1 MSHFVFKFFCLQT
14 NCKHFA
20 IFSTFLNFSKLLK
33 PLFYGLFTT
42 TVLVFLT
49 WATRTLY
56 SHIICI
62 ICIYN
67 ITCISGFSRLGNI
80 YIICIIRTIYII
92 NISLLWTNCGHR
104 PHPFTAIIIPYFKIQ
119 WIVRIKKSYI
129 WQDMDSSLVFVYNY
143 ILNIRIS
150 QNYWELILY
159 SIILFIVS
167 DFDILSN
174 NSVAYFLELS
184 VLEI

>member
-1 MSHFVFKFFCLQT
+1 MKKAHNYWAFV
-14 NCKHFA
+14 
-20 IFSTFLNFSKLLK
+20 
-33 PLFYGLFTT
+33 
-42 TVLVFLT
+42 VFLLSSVTVFILLTTST
-49 WATRTLY
+49 WTLY

-104 PHPFTAIIIPYFKIQ
+104 PHPFTVIIIPYFKVQ

-159 SIILFIVS
+159 SITVS
-167 DFDILSN
+167 YTHLT
-174 NSVAYFLELS
+174 LPTT
-184 VLEI
+184 

>member
-1 MSHFVFKFFCLQT
+1 MVLKPILGYFPRKRKTRVSSYIIWVCEL
-14 NCKHFA
+14 
-20 IFSTFLNFSKLLK
+20 FSTT
-33 PLFYGLFTT
+33 LFI
-42 TVLVFLT
+42 FLT
-49 WATRTLY
+49 TATWTLY

-104 PHPFTAIIIPYFKIQ
+104 PHPFTAIIIPYFKVQ

-150 QNYWELILY
+150 QTIEN
-159 SIILFIVS
+159 
-167 DFDILSN
+167 
-174 NSVAYFLELS
+174 
-184 VLEI
+184 

>member
-1 MSHFVFKFFCLQT
+1 MSGKYFRIYSSKALSITSFTFPPFFAVSIFIIW
-14 NCKHFA
+14 CKSA
-20 IFSTFLNFSKLLK
+20 
-33 PLFYGLFTT
+33 
-42 TVLVFLT
+42 
-49 WATRTLY
+49 RTLY

-104 PHPFTAIIIPYFKIQ
+104 PHPFTAIIIPYFKVQ

-150 QNYWELILY
+150 QTIEN
-159 SIILFIVS
+159 
-167 DFDILSN
+167 
-174 NSVAYFLELS
+174 
-184 VLEI
+184 